1 MIVTVFRTKD
11 RQEMDGFPKVWIR
24 ECKNLK
30 TLEKMIK
37 SMRGGAW
44 EIWKMYDGER
54 VRELTGYKIT

>member
-1 MIVTVFRTKD
+1 
-11 RQEMDGFPKVWIR
+11 MDGFPKVWIR